1 MELVSKIIARRPTY
15 RISNLYVDGQYFCD
29 VLEDTDRG
37 LRSDMTEAEIAKI
50 KIHGKTAIPTGRYP
64 VTIDVVS
71 NRFSKRPM
79 YKEIGGRL
87 PRLGNVTGYSGV
99 LIHVGNTP
107 ADTEGCLL
115 VGKNKKVGMVV
126 DSKETFFRLYDILK
140 AANVRKEKIYITI
153 K

>member
-1 MELVSKIIARRPTY
+1 MELISKIIARKATY
-15 RISNLYVDGQYFCD
+15 RISNLYVDGEYFCD

-50 KIHGKTAIPTGRYP
+50 KVHGRTAIPTGRYP
-64 VTIDVVS
+64 VSINITS
-71 NRFSKRPM
+71 PRFSQVKM

-87 PRLGNVTGYSGV
+87 PRLGSVPGYAGV

-107 ADTEGCLL
+107 LGTDGCLL

-126 DSKETFFRLYDILK
+126 DSRETFFELYDLLK
-140 AANVRKEKIYITI
+140 AANARNEKIYITI
-153 K
+153 E

>member
-1 MELVSKIIARRPTY
+1 MELVSKIVARNPAY
-15 RISNLYVDGQYFCD
+15 RVSNLYVDGKYFCD

-37 LRSDMTEAEIAKI
+37 LRSDMTETEIAKI
-50 KIHGKTAIPTGRYP
+50 KVHGMTAIPTGRYP
-64 VTIDVVS
+64 VSIDIVS
-71 NRFSKRPM
+71 NRFSKKPM

-87 PRLGNVTGYSGV
+87 PRLGGVPGYAGV

-126 DSKETFFRLYDILK
+126 DSKETFFRLYDLLK
-140 AANVRKEKIYITI
+140 AANARKEKIYITI
-153 K
+153 E